1 MSLSLLVY
9 KRWPD
14 FCLRSATQKF
24 WVVNLFHQWALLLL
38 LKDSKFISFSNIST
52 VSHIHSTIHIR
63 SNLHSL
69 ILGTQHRWLRYEVLG
84 ARQDLISAVT
94 VLAYPLWPH
103 RQHNRHGLPPR
114 LSSWQLPKSRSWRY
128 PLDADP
134 LIKWDNSDCFS
145 FYG

>member
-103 RQHNRHGLPPR
+103 RQHIRHGLPPR